1 MKAPT
6 VKTAMHLRHVLL
18 ALALSSTGLAAT
30 GCSDSEAVPPKVPV
44 PGGGQVGTGDL
55 SGTPQAGQQWTAGD
69 EGSSAGIDMNRPQM
83 NGEAAG
89 HYQQGVQAFVG
100 GNLAGA
106 RDAFTRATQADPKAY
121 QAFYSLG
128 VVQERLK
135 DRTGAAASYQK
146 AYGVVPS
153 YEPAIVA
160 YGMLK
165 AKQGQTAEADQFLT
179 KKRGEIPKS
188 AAIPAAL
195 AEVKSISGDTGT
207 AQQLAQEA
215 LKINPNYRPAMIVIA
230 RDHYRHRR
238 IDLALYS
245 LQAILDGFDP
255 KEENPPRDK
264 DNAEALLL
272 RGIILREQG
281 NRAGAMDQFQKAIQR
296 RPDLVEARVALATFL
311 LEAGSADQALP
322 LLEGALRFDADNLAA
337 HLALGDTYRLLGRY
351 PEAKQRFEFVLS
363 KNASLAQT
371 HYNLGLLYL
380 FAPSVPGMTPM
391 QQVDAATASLK
402 KFQEL
407 RKKGEADDSDE
418 LLQRAKLKRGELEAA
433 QAAANPPP
441 APPPPA
447 APPASGAPA
456 PGGAPAGGAPAGGAP
471 AGGDADEG
479 E

>member
-1 MKAPT
+1 MRAVSMKQHLLRLAVT
-6 VKTAMHLRHVLL
+6 V
-18 ALALSSTGLAAT
+18 ALAAGSAACT
-30 GCSDSEAVPPKVPV
+30 DDAVPAKVPV
-44 PGGGQVGTGDL
+44 PGGGAVGTGGL
-55 SGTPQAGQQWTAGD
+55 GGPPQAGQMFTAD
-69 EGSSAGIDMNRPQM
+69 DAGSSAGIDMNRPQM
-83 NGEAAG
+83 NSEAAG
-89 HYQQGVQAFVG
+89 YYQQGVQAFVG

-135 DRTGAAASYQK
+135 DRGGAATSYSR
-146 AYGVVPS
+146 AYGVVPA

-160 YGMLK
+160 FGMLK
-165 AKQGQTAEADQFLT
+165 AKQGQTAEADTFLT
-179 KKRGEIPKS
+179 RKRSEVPKS

-195 AEVKSISGDTGT
+195 AEVKSISGDTGS
-207 AQQLAQEA
+207 AQQIAQEA

-255 KEENPPRDK
+255 KAENPPRDK

-272 RGIILREQG
+272 RGLILKEQG
-281 NRAGAMDQFQKAIQR
+281 NRAGAMDQFQKAIAR

-311 LEAGSADQALP
+311 LEAGNADQALP
-322 LLEGALRFDADNLAA
+322 LLEGALRFDGENVPA

-351 PEAKQRFEFVLS
+351 PEAKQRFEYVKQ
-363 KNASLAQT
+363 KNASLAQV

-380 FAPSVPGMTPM
+380 FAPSIPGMTPM
-391 QQVDAATASLK
+391 QQVDAASASLK
-402 KFQEL
+402 KFQDL
-407 RKKGEADDSDE
+407 RKKGEPDDSDE

-433 QAAANPPP
+433 SAAA
-441 APPPPA
+441 APPPPPP
-447 APPASGAPA
+447 PPAGNPPAGAP
-456 PGGAPAGGAPAGGAP
+456 PAGGAKPPGG
-471 AGGDADEG
+471 
-479 E
+479 

>member
-1 MKAPT
+1 
-6 VKTAMHLRHVLL
+6 MHRRAQKDRTPNDGSRHGHASSLRSVLVAVAVAAS
-18 ALALSSTGLAAT
+18 ALGGSA
-30 GCSDSEAVPPKVPV
+30 CSDGEAVPPKVPV

-55 SGTPQAGQQWTAGD
+55 SGTPQAGQLWTAGD

-83 NGEAAG
+83 NADAAG
-89 HYQQGVQAFVG
+89 YYQQGVQAFVG

-106 RDAFTRATQADPKAY
+106 RDMFSRAAQADPRAY

-135 DRTGAAASYQK
+135 DRAGAAASYQK
-146 AYGVVPS
+146 AFGVVPS

-165 AKQGQTAEADQFLT
+165 AKQGQASEADAFLT
-179 KKRGEIPKS
+179 KKRGEVPKS

-195 AEVKSISGDTGT
+195 AEVKSIAGDTT
-207 AQQLAQEA
+207 SAQQLAQEA

-245 LQAILDGFDP
+245 LQAILDGFEP

-281 NRAGAMDQFQKAIQR
+281 NRAGAIDQFQKAVQR
-296 RPDLVEARVALATFL
+296 RPDLVEARVALATYL
-311 LEAGSADQALP
+311 LEAGNAEQALP

-351 PEAKQRFEFVLS
+351 PEAKQRFDHVVS
-363 KNASLAQT
+363 KNASLPQT

-380 FAPSVPGMTPM
+380 FAPSVQGMTPM
-391 QQVDAATASLK
+391 QQVDAATASLTK
-402 KFQEL
+402 YQQL
-407 RKKGEADDSDE
+407 RPKGVSDDSDE

-441 APPPPA
+441 APPP
-447 APPASGAPA
+447 
-456 PGGAPAGGAPAGGAP
+456 APAGGAATPPAD
-471 AGGDADEG
+471 AGEG